1 VAKNPGFARRLGEG
15 RHADRELFPQ
25 DLQSLPDA
33 TPRELPVSLCFR
45 RREIMEVDWIL
56 LGPVDIRYFER
67 IAVI

>member
-1 VAKNPGFARRLGEG
+1 MAKNPGFARGLGEG

-33 TPRELPVSLCFR
+33 TVREFSVSLCFR

-56 LGPVDIRYFER
+56 LGPRDIRYLE
-67 IAVI
+67 